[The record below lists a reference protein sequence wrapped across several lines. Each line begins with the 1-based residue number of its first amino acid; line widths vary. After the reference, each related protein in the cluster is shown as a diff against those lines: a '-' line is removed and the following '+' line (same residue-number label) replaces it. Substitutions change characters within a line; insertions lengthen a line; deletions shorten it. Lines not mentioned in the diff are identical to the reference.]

1 MVKKFEHRPIFTSFD
16 TIHERDIPQTDRLTD
31 GYRTTA

>member
-1 MVKKFEHRPIFTSFD
+1 MFTSFD
-16 TIHERDIPQTDRLTD
+16 TMHERDIQQTDRLTD